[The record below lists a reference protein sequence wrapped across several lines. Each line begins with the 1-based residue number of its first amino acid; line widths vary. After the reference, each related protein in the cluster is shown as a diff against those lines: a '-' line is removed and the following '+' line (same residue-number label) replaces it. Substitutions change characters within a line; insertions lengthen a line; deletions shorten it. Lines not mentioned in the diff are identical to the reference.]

1 MMDHIT
7 EYLGAYM
14 FLVLAITLFTG
25 IPVGMAVGGI
35 AMVFGFLG
43 IYFDIVSIHEFFNVP
58 NRMWGGDGASG
69 AIQNPVLVA
78 IPCFIFMGTML
89 ERSRVAYDLLHILQI
104 MLKRVPGGLA
114 LSVTVMGTILAA
126 TTGIIGASV
135 VMITL
140 LALPTK
146 SAETS

>member
-69 AIQNPVLVA
+69 AI
-78 IPCFIFMGTML
+78 
-89 ERSRVAYDLLHILQI
+89 
-104 MLKRVPGGLA
+104 
-114 LSVTVMGTILAA
+114 
-126 TTGIIGASV
+126 
-135 VMITL
+135 
-140 LALPTK
+140 
-146 SAETS
+146 